1 MAEGDSITMEQPTS
15 DASTADISHH
25 QDMNGHHQD
34 RSPSRSTGG
43 VSGGGGGKKSKTGTG
58 TSTTLSNNNK
68 RGSRSSLANIQVI
81 LLDDEE
87 FTCEVDVSYS
97 LHMAF
102 ILIDCYYLSIY
113 TFLEK
118 CTRR

>member
-43 VSGGGGGKKSKTGTG
+43 VSGGPKKSKTGTG
-58 TSTTLSNNNK
+58 TSTTSGNNNNK
-68 RGSRSSLANIQVI
+68 RGSHSSMANIQVI

-87 FTCEVDVSYS
+87 FSCEVDVSH
-97 LHMAF
+97 LV
-102 ILIDCYYLSIY
+102 
-113 TFLEK
+113 
-118 CTRR
+118 